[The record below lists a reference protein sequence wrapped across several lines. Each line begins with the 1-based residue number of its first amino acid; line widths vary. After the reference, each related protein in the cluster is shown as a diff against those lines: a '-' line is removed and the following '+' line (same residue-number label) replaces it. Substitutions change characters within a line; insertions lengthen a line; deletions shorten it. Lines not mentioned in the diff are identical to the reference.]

1 MPTQPKDTTQKSIIT
16 KINDQTGCDSIDI
29 RINRPQKNK
38 NKTAAQLRE
47 PFNSIIKKEFCNKEK
62 IIEEEDEDSGIE
74 LGPFSLQ
81 SQKKDDAAVVGK

>member
-1 MPTQPKDTTQKSIIT
+1 MPTQPKDTTPKSIIT

-29 RINRPQKNK
+29 RINRPQNHINK
-38 NKTAAQLRE
+38 SAPQVRE

-74 LGPFSLQ
+74 LGPFSFQ
-81 SQKKDDAAVVGK
+81 SQKDDAAVVGK